1 MVSIKEYKTV
11 SSLEEAYAL
20 NQKKGNKIIGGMCWL
35 KIQKKNINVAIDLS
49 QLGLDRII
57 ENETSFKI
65 GAMVTLRDL
74 ETHTGIKNFFGD
86 GIENSLCHIV
96 GTQFRNCATVG
107 GSIHMR
113 FGFSDILTSLMALN
127 ADVELFDKSII
138 PLKEYAH
145 TPSNNDVL
153 VNIILKKENIKMK
166 YLSLRNSYSDLPVL
180 AVAVSENAGYYSA
193 VVGARPSKAKII
205 YDTENMLIGE
215 ITEEKATAF
224 GAYVANNLD
233 FGSNTR
239 GSAVYRKHLCKVL
252 VKRCILE
259 INGGNQK

>member
-11 SSLEEAYAL
+11 SSLEEAYSL
-20 NQKKGNKIIGGMCWL
+20 NQKKGNKIIGGMCWI
-35 KIQKKNINVAIDLS
+35 KMQKQNINVAIDLS
-49 QLGLDRII
+49 NLGLDTII
-57 ENETSFKI
+57 EDETSFKI
-65 GAMVTLRDL
+65 GAMTSLRYL
-74 ETHTGIKNFFGD
+74 ETHAGIKNFFGD
-86 GIENSLCHIV
+86 GIEKSLCHIV

-127 ADVELFDKSII
+127 ANVELFDKGII

-153 VNIILKKENIKMK
+153 ANIILKKENIKMK
-166 YLSLRNSYSDLPVL
+166 YMSLRNSYNDLPVL
-180 AVAVSENAGYYSA
+180 AVAVSENANQYSA

-205 YDTENMLIGE
+205 YDTENILVGE
-215 ITEEKATAF
+215 ITEEKSISF
-224 GAYVANNLD
+224 GKYVANSLD

-239 GSAVYRKHLCKVL
+239 GSAAYRKHLCKVL
-252 VKRCILE
+252 VKRCILAL
-259 INGGNQK
+259 NGGTQK